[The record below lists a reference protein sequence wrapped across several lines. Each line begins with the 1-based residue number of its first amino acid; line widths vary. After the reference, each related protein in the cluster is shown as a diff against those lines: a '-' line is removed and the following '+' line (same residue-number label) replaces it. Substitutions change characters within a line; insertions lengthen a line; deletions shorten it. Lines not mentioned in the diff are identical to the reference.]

1 MKKLI
6 FTLVLF
12 TVLCSCSDQETDI
25 VLNKDSASIDNLFI
39 TTPHTTLD
47 TLQTT
52 DSIKEKLT
60 DSVRTHI
67 FKSGETLWALG
78 RKYYGNRHYSSLT
91 VFYNQIENVNKIEPG
106 TLIKVPPFN
115 DMLLDTDFGLV
126 PIMQEEVEK
135 IITIRELFMKHQQ
148 LLSDIREDKK
158 RDERLDLPANT
169 VADLQKA
176 NKLTQDIIESL
187 KKPKGVNKSIPK
199 SMINQL
205 KNVSKNLDQLSKGI
219 HDGPYKYDLD
229 MFHQN
234 LIHAIKGGISWAKKV
249 NE

>member
-6 FTLVLF
+6 SILILF
-12 TVLCSCSDQETDI
+12 TILCSCSENETQVNSDTI
-25 VLNKDSASIDNLFI
+25 SEKTDSQNI
-39 TTPHTTLD
+39 TVSGIMLD
-47 TLQTT
+47 TLPVT
-52 DSIKEKLT
+52 DSIKKTRT

-67 FKSGETLWALG
+67 FKSGETLWELG

-91 VFYNQIENVNKIEPG
+91 AHYNRIENVNKIEPG

-115 DMLLDTDFGLV
+115 DMLLYTDFGLV

-205 KNVSKNLDQLSKGI
+205 KNVSKNLNQLSKGI